1 MLEEKVGQ
9 EEAVQAASS
18 KLQALEDF
26 NEQLDGKVNS
36 KSSSHQSGRFSPQQC
51 GSSLIYLPGL
61 MAKA

>member
-36 KSSSHQSGRFSPQQC
+36 KF
-51 GSSLIYLPGL
+51 
-61 MAKA
+61 